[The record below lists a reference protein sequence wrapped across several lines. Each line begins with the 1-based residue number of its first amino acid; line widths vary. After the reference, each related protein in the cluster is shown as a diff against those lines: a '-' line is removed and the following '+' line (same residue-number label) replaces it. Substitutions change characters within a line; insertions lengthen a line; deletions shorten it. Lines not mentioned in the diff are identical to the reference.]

1 MTLFRVLPSAR
12 SAPVNVW
19 RIAAPSET
27 HRRPAA
33 CQEVDCIQYQ
43 HGWVTEVATD
53 SPQARYIREEMNR
66 GEDASRRRTF
76 TEERPYEGMS
86 RFVFPPGQR
95 CFRQHTA
102 PTGREALFLMQSSG
116 GAAPVPFRRPETW
129 RDDMNEDLARMR
141 ALREREG
148 YE

>member
-1 MTLFRVLPSAR
+1 MTLFRVLPSA
-12 SAPVNVW
+12 SEAPTHTW
-19 RIAAPSET
+19 RIAAPAET
-27 HRRPAA
+27 HRRPAD
-33 CQEVDCIQYQ
+33 CREVDCIHYQ

-102 PTGREALFLMQSSG
+102 PTGREGLYLMQPSG
-116 GAAPVPFRRPETW
+116 GHPPIPFRRREVW
-129 RDDMNEDLARMR
+129 RDDMNEELHQLK
-141 ALREREG
+141 ALVDREG
-148 YE
+148 QP